1 MVNRLGGVRQTTHD
15 PATGVAFPC
24 HASYV
29 RPSKGKRNTPRYRLK
44 VPDALCDDWGIKS
57 KCVVFPTLQ
66 ALVDSDLYKRVVD
79 GETRLNHLGT
89 KRVKRTAA
97 CRAATVREYEQLL
110 RDGVRIPPQLHFR
123 HPSAVWAVTRTFGTG
138 WTFRATALTY
148 DDAIRLCEE
157 CVNVRSI
164 AEVIGDTQP
173 TPRGLKHPFS
183 RKVLLRS
190 ADRQDEEDEEVEVV
204 EVEAVEVEEG
214 LDDDEDDEDDELA
227 EVQDATLRSGRVT
240 KRPNLYIR
248 EEVAQPQQAKR
259 PKAVVG
265 KPVVAV
271 AVEKVA
277 DTSGPSTDAPITRY
291 DDTEEMRSLK
301 NIRSRIAH
309 LL

>member
-1 MVNRLGGVRQTTHD
+1 M
-15 PATGVAFPC
+15 
-24 HASYV
+24 
-29 RPSKGKRNTPRYRLK
+29 
-44 VPDALCDDWGIKS
+44 
-57 KCVVFPTLQ
+57 
-66 ALVDSDLYKRVVD
+66 
-79 GETRLNHLGT
+79 
-89 KRVKRTAA
+89 
-97 CRAATVREYEQLL
+97 
-110 RDGVRIPPQLHFR
+110 
-123 HPSAVWAVTRTFGTG
+123 
-138 WTFRATALTY
+138 
-148 DDAIRLCEE
+148 
-157 CVNVRSI
+157 
-164 AEVIGDTQP
+164 
-173 TPRGLKHPFS
+173 
-183 RKVLLRS
+183 RS

-271 AVEKVA
+271 AVEKVV
-277 DTSGPSTDAPITRY
+277 TTPGSSTDAPITRY

-301 NIRSRIAH
+301 NIRERIAH